1 MYRGGLAIGFAVTQ
15 LICALTAITFNS
27 LAIQQ
32 RKDDYDSV
40 DCFYGEYHLTDSYFG
55 VWNAAMVALKA
66 IHSQFLIK

>member
-15 LICALTAITFNS
+15 FICALTAITFNS

-40 DCFYGEYHLTDSYFG
+40 DCFYGEYH
-55 VWNAAMVALKA
+55 W
-66 IHSQFLIK
+66 LIRTLESGMLPW